1 MTAAIIF
8 SVVFLGIIVY
18 VISVIVK
25 SMNAQER
32 EVNEYFELR
41 QLMSNVE
48 YQKAVRDSILLMKQ
62 K

>member
-1 MTAAIIF
+1 MLAAIIF

-18 VISVIVK
+18 VISLIVK
-25 SMNAQER
+25 SMNDQER
-32 EVNEYFELR
+32 EMNEYFELR
-41 QLMSNVE
+41 QLVSNVE

>member
-1 MTAAIIF
+1 MLAAIIF

-18 VISVIVK
+18 VISLIAK
-25 SMNAQER
+25 SMNDQER
-32 EVNEYFELR
+32 EIAEYFELR

-48 YQKAVRDSILLMKQ
+48 YQKVVRDSILLMKE

>member
-48 YQKAVRDSILLMKQ
+48 YQKAVRDSILLLKQ

>member
-18 VISVIVK
+18 VISVIAK